1 MNSDILV
8 VSNLGV
14 DFLTGGK
21 KINALQKID
30 FSVRENE
37 VIGLVGESGCG
48 KSVSCMAVLRI
59 LGETAIISG
68 SVRYKGKELLDLPES
83 EIRKIRG
90 KEISMIFQDPVISL
104 NPVKKIGSQL
114 LEIIHLHSRLTG
126 DAAVKKTISL
136 LEQVG
141 IANPFERLNDY
152 PHLLSGGL
160 CQRVMIAMALAGD
173 PKILIADEPT
183 TALDV
188 TVQAQILQLLKKIN
202 QERGMATI
210 LITHDLGV
218 IAENVDRVFVLYAGL
233 VVEEAPVDLLFSKPA
248 HPYTSGLLK
257 SLPRMTDEIERPLIP
272 IEGVVPAPGKR
283 PPGCCFQP
291 RCSRST
297 DICLK
302 KQPKLERLGSAD
314 HKAACFHAD
323 I

>member
-1 MNSDILV
+1 MNS
-8 VSNLGV
+8 NLLSVNNLKV

-21 KINALQKID
+21 VINAVQRVD
-30 FSVRENE
+30 FSVREKE

-59 LGETAIISG
+59 LGETARTTG
-68 SVRYKGKELLDLPES
+68 SIMYKGEELLSLPEAG
-83 EIRKIRG
+83 IRKIRG

-104 NPVKKIGSQL
+104 NPVMKIGTQMIELIQL
-114 LEIIHLHSRLTG
+114 HTRVSRG
-126 DAAVKKTISL
+126 EAVNKAISL

-141 IANPFERLNDY
+141 IANPADRLNDY

-160 CQRVMIAMALAGD
+160 CQRVMIAMALSGD
-173 PKILIADEPT
+173 PAILIADEPT

-188 TVQAQILQLLKKIN
+188 TVQAQILNLLKKLN

-218 IAENVDRVFVLYAGL
+218 IAENVQRVFVLYAGL
-233 VVEEAPVDLLFSKPA
+233 VVEEAPVSELFKKPA
-248 HPYTSGLLK
+248 HPYTAGLMK
-257 SLPRMTDEIERPLIP
+257 SLPRMTDEKERPLVP
-272 IEGVVPAPGKR
+272 IEGVVPAPDKR
-283 PPGCCFQP
+283 PPGCSFQP

-297 DICLK
+297 EICMK
-302 KQPKLERLGSAD
+302 KQPELENAGSPL
-314 HKAACFHAD
+314 HRVACFHAD